1 MIPRS
6 CRCRKI
12 NKKRFA
18 AELKQL
24 MKGMGLSTSGA
35 KTPPPPPPVKTN
47 PAVRTEE
54 ERRDLKQQLRG
65 HMASSSDSSSGSE
78 SEGKSEGNGDSTPKQ
93 QTEEPYRVGRIILAK
108 DCDNPRAVRVCA
120 WCDVYRANTVAHQPA
135 HSYLAPVAGR

>member
-12 NKKRFA
+12 NNERFA

-24 MKGMGLSTSGA
+24 MMGMGLSTSGA
-35 KTPPPPPPVKTN
+35 KTPPPPPVKTN
-47 PAVRTEE
+47 PDVRTQDE

-78 SEGKSEGNGDSTPKQ
+78 SEGNGDSTPKQ
-93 QTEEPYRVGRIILAK
+93 QTELPFRVGSITLAN
-108 DCDNPRAVRVCA
+108 DCADPRAVCV
-120 WCDVYRANTVAHQPA
+120 
-135 HSYLAPVAGR
+135 